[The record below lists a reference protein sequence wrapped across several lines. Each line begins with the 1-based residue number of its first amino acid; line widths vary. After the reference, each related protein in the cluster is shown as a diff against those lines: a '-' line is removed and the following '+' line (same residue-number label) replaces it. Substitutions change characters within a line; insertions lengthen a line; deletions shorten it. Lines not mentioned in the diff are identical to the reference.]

1 VSGPDVDPLIRGVET
16 TLIGGRPRYTRD
28 EVDAHA
34 GMASE
39 PARALWQA
47 LGFAVVDDDVPAF
60 TDADVAALTAV
71 RELAGELALDDAQL
85 RAMART
91 LGRTFARL
99 AAWQGDLLVEV
110 LTQRPELMGAGEE
123 LPTFLDRTLDSLQG
137 LQNYVWRRQLAAYVS
152 RITAG
157 PTADASGTAMAV
169 GFVDMAQF
177 TALTRRVSE
186 ATLRSVLD
194 EFDSLTTA
202 VIGAHRGQVVK
213 TIGDEVLF
221 VADDARAAAEIAL
234 ALVEAAADS
243 EVLPPLRAGVA
254 SGPVVSRLGDVFG
267 QTVNIASRLTTHA
280 RAGSVLLDE
289 NAASALDGL
298 DGYVLQPLRPTSVRG
313 YHHLRAWRLRRESAA
328 DHA

>member
-1 VSGPDVDPLIRGVET
+1 VTGPDVDPLVREVET
-16 TLIGGRPRYTRD
+16 TLIGGAPSYTRD
-28 EVDAHA
+28 EVDARA

-39 PARALWQA
+39 SARALWQA
-47 LGFAVVDDDVPAF
+47 LGFAAVDDDVRAF

-71 RELAGELALDDAQL
+71 RELAAELTLDDVQL

-110 LTQRPELMGAGEE
+110 LTRRPELISSGEDV
-123 LPTFLDRTLDSLQG
+123 PAFLDRTLDTLQSLQS
-137 LQNYVWRRQLAAYVS
+137 YVWRRQLAAYVS

-157 PTADASGTAMAV
+157 AAADAAGTAMAV

-177 TALTRRVSE
+177 TTLTRRVSE
-186 ATLRSVLD
+186 SELRAVLD
-194 EFDSLTTA
+194 EFDSLTTD
-202 VIGAHRGQVVK
+202 VIGAHRGQVIK

-221 VADDARAAAEIAL
+221 VAEDAP
-234 ALVEAAADS
+234 EAAAASD
-243 EVLPPLRAGVA
+243 VLPPLRAGVA

-280 RAGSVLLDE
+280 RAGTVLVDE
-289 NAASALDGL
+289 NTASALAGIDE
-298 DGYVLQPLRPTSVRG
+298 YTRTPTRPASVRG
-313 YHHLRAWRLRRESAA
+313 YHHLRGWRIRRSGTPSA
-328 DHA
+328 

>member
-1 VSGPDVDPLIRGVET
+1 VTGPDVDPLVREVEA
-16 TLIGGRPRYTRD
+16 TLIGGAPSYTRD
-28 EVDAHA
+28 EVDARA

-39 PARALWQA
+39 SARALWQA
-47 LGFAVVDDDVPAF
+47 LGFAAVDDDVRAF

-71 RELAGELALDDAQL
+71 RELAAELTLDDVQL

-110 LTQRPELMGAGEE
+110 LTRRPELISSGEDV
-123 LPTFLDRTLDSLQG
+123 PAFLDRTLDTLQSLQS
-137 LQNYVWRRQLAAYVS
+137 YVWRRQLAAYVS

-157 PTADASGTAMAV
+157 AAADAAGTAMAV

-177 TALTRRVSE
+177 TTLTRRVSE
-186 ATLRSVLD
+186 SELRAVLD
-194 EFDSLTTA
+194 EFDSLTTD
-202 VIGAHRGQVVK
+202 VIGAHRGQVIK

-221 VADDARAAAEIAL
+221 VAEDAPEAAEIAL
-234 ALVEAAADS
+234 ALVEAAAASD
-243 EVLPPLRAGVA
+243 VLPPLRAGVA

-280 RAGSVLLDE
+280 RAGTVLVDE
-289 NAASALDGL
+289 NTASALAGIDE
-298 DGYVLQPLRPTSVRG
+298 YTRTPTRPASVRG
-313 YHHLRAWRLRRESAA
+313 YHHLRGWRIRRSGTPSA
-328 DHA
+328 

>member
-1 VSGPDVDPLIRGVET
+1 VTAPDVDPLVREVEA

-28 EVDAHA
+28 EVDSRA
-34 GMASE
+34 GMDSE

-47 LGFAVVDDDVPAF
+47 LGFAAVDDEVAAF

-71 RELAGELALDDAQL
+71 RELAAELTLDDAQL

-110 LTQRPELMGAGEE
+110 LTQRPDLIGPGED
-123 LPTFLDRTLDSLQG
+123 LPAFLDRTLDTLQG

-157 PTADASGTAMAV
+157 PTADAAGTTMAV

-177 TALTRRVSE
+177 TSLTRRVSE
-186 ATLRSVLD
+186 AELRSVLD
-194 EFDSLTTA
+194 EFDSLTTD
-202 VIGAHRGQVVK
+202 VIAEHRGQVVK

-221 VADDARAAAEIAL
+221 VADDARVAADIAL
-234 ALVEAAADS
+234 ALVEAAAGSD
-243 EVLPPLRAGVA
+243 VLPPLRAGVA
-254 SGPVVSRLGDVFG
+254 SGQVVSRLGDVFG
-267 QTVNIASRLTTHA
+267 
-280 RAGSVLLDE
+280 
-289 NAASALDGL
+289 
-298 DGYVLQPLRPTSVRG
+298 
-313 YHHLRAWRLRRESAA
+313 
-328 DHA
+328 